1 MLDALVEAERGRGRT
16 HPNPVVGALVVSGGK
31 VIARGHHEK
40 AGGPHAEIVA
50 LDKAGAR
57 ARGADLY
64 VTLEPCNHHGLTPPC
79 TDAILASGVR
89 RVVIGSV
96 DPNPLVHGRGI
107 RRLRDAGLSVE
118 VGVLRESC
126 DFANEMWFK
135 FITRKLPWVM
145 LKAAVTLD
153 GKIATGSGDSRW
165 VSGRESR
172 MLVHVLRD
180 EMDAVLVGIGTALAD
195 DPRLTSRLPRFS
207 TRAGSAGGGAP
218 ARDPVRVVVDSTARL
233 PPSARML
240 RQRSSAPTLI
250 ACTLRAPAHRVEA
263 LKHAGAE
270 IVRCRSDRSG
280 EVDLKDLLRRLAGR
294 GLTSV
299 MVEGGARIHGS
310 FLAKRLWDE
319 LYLFVAP
326 KVAGEGALSWAAI
339 EGPARMGQAVAA
351 RILDSSRLGDD
362 LLVTARPLR

>member
-1 MLDALVEAERGRGRT
+1 MLDALAEAERGRGRT
-16 HPNPVVGALVVSGGK
+16 HPNPIVGALVVSRGK

-40 AGGPHAEIVA
+40 AGGPHAEVVA
-50 LDKAGAR
+50 LQNAGER

-64 VTLEPCNHHGLTPPC
+64 VTLEPCDHHGLTPPC
-79 TDAILASGVR
+79 TDAILAAGVR

-107 RRLRDAGLSVE
+107 RRLRGAGLQVE

-153 GKIATGSGDSRW
+153 GKLATRSGDSRW

-180 EMDAVLVGIGTALAD
+180 EMDAVLVGVGTALSD
-195 DPRLTSRLPRFS
+195 NPRLTSRLPRLP
-207 TRAGSAGGGAP
+207 TGGGSRSRGMP
-218 ARDPVRVVVDSTARL
+218 PRDPVRVVVDSTARL

-250 ACTLRAPAHRVEA
+250 ACTLRAPAARLKA
-263 LKHAGAE
+263 LERAGAE

-280 EVDLKDLLRRLAGR
+280 RVDLKDLLRRLAGR
-294 GLTSV
+294 ALTSV

-310 FLAKRLWDE
+310 FLSTRLWDE

-326 KVAGEGALSWAAI
+326 KVAGEGALSWAGL
-339 EGPARMGQAVAA
+339 EGPARMDEAPAA